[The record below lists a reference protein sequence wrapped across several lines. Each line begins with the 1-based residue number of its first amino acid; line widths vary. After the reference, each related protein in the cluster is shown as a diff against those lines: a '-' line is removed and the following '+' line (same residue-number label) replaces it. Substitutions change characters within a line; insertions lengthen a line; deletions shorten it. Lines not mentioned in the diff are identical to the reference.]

1 MREEPRI
8 EDIKRLYLDEKLP
21 VGEVAKRLGF
31 SFTAIR
37 SRMRENG
44 IQLRSL
50 GESQS
55 LRFARKRGEIPLD
68 DVLYLYFHEKHGICM
83 IATKYKCAYTHIKA
97 MIEGAGYQVRS
108 QSEANSLS
116 YRKRRVVLS
125 AEEKDEVI
133 RLYTVEELSAAEV
146 GRKIRVSPNIVK
158 RFLKSQNIRIRP
170 SQFYRKSREEKRHYP
185 ILTAPPTV
193 EKLDATEINT
203 EKVHELRYVEG
214 RSLAEI
220 AEMAGLSTVEVYSIL
235 GGK

>member
-1 MREEPRI
+1 MYI
-8 EDIKRLYLDEKLP
+8 DEQLSVK
-21 VGEVAKRLGF
+21 EVAKRLGF

-55 LRFARKRGEIPLD
+55 LRFARKRGKIPLD
-68 DVLYLYFHEKHGICM
+68 NVLKLYFDEKHGICM

-116 YRKRRVVLS
+116 HRKRRVVLS
-125 AEEKDEVI
+125 AEEKDEII
-133 RLYTVEELSAAEV
+133 RLYTVEKLSAVEV
-146 GRKIRVSPNIVK
+146 GRKFGVAPNIVR
-158 RFLKSQNIRIRP
+158 RFLRSRDIDIRP
-170 SQFYRKSREEKRHYP
+170 PWFYRKSLEEKRDYP
-185 ILTAPPTV
+185 KLTAPPTV
-193 EKLDATEINT
+193 EKLDATEVNK
-203 EKVHELRYVEG
+203 EKIHELRYNEHK
-214 RSLAEI
+214 SLAEI